1 MVVSSCLIIQWG
13 VTGSIPGPTCL
24 WVNLPV
30 SYINNMYVVVGLMV
44 HYSANDA
51 NLFISEK
58 RPTTFAIDWNNGA
71 YTDPVNWLACGY

>member
-1 MVVSSCLIIQWG
+1 
-13 VTGSIPGPTCL
+13 
-24 WVNLPV
+24 
-30 SYINNMYVVVGLMV
+30 MYVVVGLMV